1 MPPPFTA
8 TAVASLI
15 DDDNNVMQMHKQ
27 KRKNIEAPGIG

>member
-27 KRKNIEAPGIG
+27 KNIEAPGIG